1 LYAFQGTI
9 TVKEGEMVKVD
20 RGSALYNLKTRTKLL
35 ASFGLVSFIIFVMA
49 TAGVL
54 TIQQLS
60 VASQAVYVDYTVPLA
75 DFAEMGAALTSH
87 HQILTNMTNITKQS
101 DFVSELNRLTPYRVK
116 VNSVISDYE
125 ATVLR
130 VSRSGRDETKDLAI
144 LKPAIAQYFKESD
157 GALSA
162 LSDSFGKN
170 LTPAQAENLRD
181 LGTLALRVNLQRPF
195 DQVIA
200 RHHEQVMDLHDVAK
214 DLNEDA
220 QALASNGKII
230 LMVGGLIA
238 VAFGLGI
245 GYWIAQFFSKK
256 LTHIAHIAQLAASG
270 NYQSRA
276 KVTTKEE
283 LGQLANGFNTMLDYI
298 TTALAKAEGERDELQ
313 KRLMVFLVLVS
324 DVGKGD
330 LTKRGEV
337 TADVFGNMADAFNL
351 MIQRFSQ
358 LMKQVREGAERVNKS
373 AGVLRD
379 NANQM
384 AGTAKQQ
391 ADESF
396 KTLGAVEQLAN
407 QMRQVA
413 ETAGASS
420 ESAKQVLQ
428 ATEQGRAAVQE
439 TLQDM
444 QNIRSA
450 VQRMSKQVKAL
461 GDRSLEISHIVSTIR
476 DIANQ
481 TNLLALNAAIEAAGA
496 GEAGVRFA
504 VVADQVR
511 KLAESST
518 QATREIS
525 DLVKVIQTETQD
537 AVSAMEH
544 QTQAVEAG
552 SASALQT
559 GEVFNEISGI
569 AQRSSEL
576 AQTIASAAVN
586 QTASTDQVGRSIK
599 DFAGGAVE
607 TQKATDST
615 RMTVEDMAK
624 LAEGLTS
631 SVAQFKLA

>member
-1 LYAFQGTI
+1 MAKT
-9 TVKEGEMVKVD
+9 D
-20 RGSALYNLKTRTKLL
+20 RSSVLLNLTTRTKLL
-35 ASFGLVSFIIFVMA
+35 ASFGLVSLVIFAMA
-49 TAGVL
+49 TFGVL
-54 TIQQLS
+54 TLRQLS

-75 DFAEMGAALTSH
+75 DFAEMGSALTNH
-87 HQILTNMTNITKQS
+87 HQILINMTNITKHA
-101 DFVSELNRLTPYRVK
+101 DFVSEFKRLAPYREK
-116 VNSVISDYE
+116 VNRVIADYE
-125 ATVLR
+125 ATVFR
-130 VSRSGRDETKDLAI
+130 ISRSGRDEEKDFAI
-144 LKPAIAQYFKESD
+144 LKPAIEQYFKEAE

-162 LSDSFGKN
+162 LADSFGKS

-181 LGTLALRVNLQRPF
+181 LGILALRVNLQQPF

-200 RHHEQVMDLHDVAK
+200 RHHEQVLDLEDVAK

-220 QALASNGKII
+220 QSTAFNGTVSLII
-230 LMVGGLIA
+230 GGLVA
-238 VAFGLGI
+238 VVVGLGI
-245 GYWIAQFFSKK
+245 GYWIAQFFAKN
-256 LTHIAHIAQLAASG
+256 LGHIAQVAQLAAGG

-276 KVTTKEE
+276 KITTKEE
-283 LGQLANGFNTMLDYI
+283 IGQMATAFNTMLDRII
-298 TTALAKAEGERDELQ
+298 TSLKTTESERDDMQ

-324 DVGKGD
+324 EVGKGD

-337 TADVFGNMADAFNL
+337 TADMFGNLADGFNL
-351 MIQRFSQ
+351 MTQRFGQ
-358 LMKQVREGAERVNKS
+358 LMKQVREAAERVNKS
-373 AGVLRD
+373 AVTLRD
-379 NANQM
+379 SANQM

-391 ADESF
+391 ADESV
-396 KTLGAVEQLAN
+396 KTFSAVDQLASS
-407 QMRQVA
+407 MRQVSA
-413 ETAGASS
+413 TAGASS
-420 ESAKQVLQ
+420 ESAKQVLH
-428 ATEQGRAAVQE
+428 ATEQGRLAVQE
-439 TLQDM
+439 TVQDM

-461 GDRSLEISHIVSTIR
+461 GDRSLEISTIVSTIR

-518 QATREIS
+518 QATREIA

-537 AVSAMEH
+537 TVVAME
-544 QTQAVEAG
+544 QETQAVEAG
-552 SASALQT
+552 SASALRT

-586 QTASTDQVGRSIK
+586 QTASTDQVGRSLK
-599 DFAGGAVE
+599 EFAGGAVA
-607 TQKATDST
+607 TQKATDSA
-615 RMTVEDMAK
+615 RATVEDMAK

-631 SVAQFKLA
+631 SVAQFKLV

>member
-1 LYAFQGTI
+1 MAKT
-9 TVKEGEMVKVD
+9 D
-20 RGSALYNLKTRTKLL
+20 RSSVLLNLTTRTKLL
-35 ASFGLVSFIIFVMA
+35 ASFGLVSLVIFAMA
-49 TAGVL
+49 TFGVL
-54 TIQQLS
+54 TLRQLS

-75 DFAEMGAALTSH
+75 DFAEMGSALTNH
-87 HQILTNMTNITKQS
+87 HQILINMTNITKHA
-101 DFVSELNRLTPYRVK
+101 DFVSEFKRLAPYREK
-116 VNSVISDYE
+116 VNRVLADYE
-125 ATVLR
+125 ATVFR
-130 VSRSGRDETKDLAI
+130 VSRSGRDEEKDYQI
-144 LKPAIAQYFKESD
+144 LKPVVEQYFKEAE

-162 LSDSFGKN
+162 LADSFGKS

-181 LGTLALRVNLQRPF
+181 LGILALRVNLQQPF

-200 RHHEQVMDLHDVAK
+200 RHHEQVLDLEDVAK

-220 QALASNGKII
+220 QSTAFSGTISLII
-230 LMVGGLIA
+230 GGLVA
-238 VAFGLGI
+238 VVVGLGI
-245 GYWIAQFFSKK
+245 GYWIAQFFSKN
-256 LTHIAHIAQLAASG
+256 LGHIAQVAQLAAGG

-276 KVTTKEE
+276 KITTKEE
-283 LGQLANGFNTMLDYI
+283 IGQMATAFNTMLDRII
-298 TTALAKAEGERDELQ
+298 TSLKTTESERDDMQ

-324 DVGKGD
+324 EVGKGD

-337 TADVFGNMADAFNL
+337 TADVFGNLADGFNL
-351 MIQRFSQ
+351 MTQRFGQ
-358 LMKQVREGAERVNKS
+358 LMKQVREAAERVNKS
-373 AGVLRD
+373 ALTLRD
-379 NANQM
+379 SANQM

-391 ADESF
+391 ADESV
-396 KTLGAVEQLAN
+396 KTLTAVDQLASS
-407 QMRQVA
+407 MRQVSA
-413 ETAGASS
+413 TAGASS
-420 ESAKQVLQ
+420 ESAKQVLH
-428 ATEQGRAAVQE
+428 ATEQGRLAVQE
-439 TLQDM
+439 TVQDM

-461 GDRSLEISHIVSTIR
+461 GDRSLEISTIVSTIR

-518 QATREIS
+518 QATREIA

-537 AVSAMEH
+537 TVVAME
-544 QTQAVEAG
+544 QETQAVEAG
-552 SASALQT
+552 SASALRT

-586 QTASTDQVGRSIK
+586 QTASTDQVGRSLK
-599 DFAGGAVE
+599 EFAGGTVA
-607 TQKATDST
+607 TQKATDSA
-615 RMTVEDMAK
+615 RATVEDMAK

-631 SVAQFKLA
+631 SVAQFKLV

>member
-1 LYAFQGTI
+1 
-9 TVKEGEMVKVD
+9 
-20 RGSALYNLKTRTKLL
+20 
-35 ASFGLVSFIIFVMA
+35 
-49 TAGVL
+49 
-54 TIQQLS
+54 
-60 VASQAVYVDYTVPLA
+60 
-75 DFAEMGAALTSH
+75 
-87 HQILTNMTNITKQS
+87 MTNVTKHA
-101 DFVSELNRLTPYRVK
+101 DFVSEFKRLAPYREK
-116 VNSVISDYE
+116 VNQVIANYE
-125 ATVLR
+125 ATVFR
-130 VSRSGRDETKDLAI
+130 VSRSGRDETKDFAM
-144 LKPAIAQYFKESD
+144 LKPAIEQYFKEAE

-162 LSDSFGKN
+162 LADSFGKN
-170 LTPAQAENLRD
+170 LTPAQAENMRE
-181 LGTLALRVNLQRPF
+181 LGVLALRVNLQRPF

-200 RHHEQVMDLHDVAK
+200 RHHEQVLDLHDVAK

-220 QALASNGKII
+220 QALSTNGGYRDCRRTHRDGFDSASV
-230 LMVGGLIA
+230 L
-238 VAFGLGI
+238 
-245 GYWIAQFFSKK
+245 IAQFFSKN
-256 LTHIAHIAQLAASG
+256 LTHIAQVAQLAASG

-276 KVTTKEE
+276 KVTSKEE
-283 LGQLANGFNTMLDYI
+283 IGQMATGFNTMLDYI

-337 TADVFGNMADAFNL
+337 TADMFGNMADAFNL
-351 MIQRFSQ
+351 MIQRFAQ

-373 AGVLRD
+373 AGMLRD

-391 ADESF
+391 ADESV
-396 KTLGAVEQLAN
+396 KTLSAVEQLAS

-420 ESAKQVLQ
+420 ESATQVLQ
-428 ATEQGRAAVQE
+428 ATERGREAVQA
-439 TLQDM
+439 TVQDM
-444 QNIRSA
+444 QGIRSA

-461 GDRSLEISHIVSTIR
+461 GDRSVEISQIVSTIR

-496 GEAGVRFA
+496 GEAGARFA

-518 QATREIS
+518 QATREIA

-537 AVSAMEH
+537 AVVAME
-544 QTQAVEAG
+544 QETQAVEAG
-552 SASALQT
+552 SASALRT

-586 QTASTDQVGRSIK
+586 QTVSTDQVGRSIK
-599 DFAGGAVE
+599 DFAGGAIT
-607 TQKATDST
+607 TQKAMDSA
-615 RMTVEDMAK
+615 RVTVEDMAK

>member
-1 LYAFQGTI
+1 MA
-9 TVKEGEMVKVD
+9 KAD
-20 RGSALYNLKTRTKLL
+20 RSSALHNLKTRTKLL
-35 ASFGLVSFIIFVMA
+35 ASFGLVSLIIFAMA
-49 TAGVL
+49 IFGVL
-54 TIQQLS
+54 TLRQLS
-60 VASQAVYVDYTVPLA
+60 AASQAVYVDYTVPLA
-75 DFAEMGAALTSH
+75 DFAEMGLALTTH
-87 HQILTNMTNITKQS
+87 HQVLINMTNITKHS
-101 DFVSELNRLTPYRVK
+101 DFESEFRRLAPHRAK
-116 VNSVISDYE
+116 VNQVITDYT

-144 LKPAIAQYFKESD
+144 LKPAIEQYFKEAE

-162 LSDSFGKN
+162 LADSYGKS

-181 LGTLALRVNLQRPF
+181 LGILAVKVNLQQPF
-195 DQVIA
+195 DRVIA
-200 RHHEQVMDLHDVAK
+200 LQREQVLDMQDVAK

-220 QALASNGKII
+220 QAVAFNGTISLII
-230 LMVGGLIA
+230 GGLVA
-238 VAFGLGI
+238 VVFGLGI
-245 GYWIAQFFSKK
+245 GYWIAQFFSTN
-256 LTHIAHIAQLAASG
+256 LGHIAQVAQLAASG

-276 KVTTKEE
+276 KMTTREE
-283 LGQLANGFNTMLDYI
+283 LGQMATAFNTMLDRI
-298 TTALAKAEGERDELQ
+298 TTALKTSEAERDDMQ

-337 TADVFGNMADAFNL
+337 TADVFGNLADGFNL
-351 MIQRFSQ
+351 MTQRFGQ
-358 LMKQVREGAERVNKS
+358 LMKQVRESAERVNKS
-373 AGVLRD
+373 AGTLRD
-379 NANQM
+379 SANQM

-391 ADESF
+391 ADESV
-396 KTLGAVEQLAN
+396 KTLGAVDQLASS
-407 QMRQVA
+407 MRQVSA
-413 ETAGASS
+413 TAGASS

-428 ATEQGRAAVQE
+428 ATEQGRVAVQE
-439 TLQDM
+439 TVQDM

-461 GDRSLEISHIVSTIR
+461 GDRSLEISNIVTTIR

-518 QATREIS
+518 QATREIA
-525 DLVKVIQTETQD
+525 DLVKMIQSETQET
-537 AVSAMEH
+537 VVAME
-544 QTQAVEAG
+544 QESQAVEAG
-552 SASALQT
+552 SASALRT

-586 QTASTDQVGRSIK
+586 QTASTDQVGRSLK
-599 DFAGGAVE
+599 DFAGGAAA
-607 TQKATDST
+607 TQKATDSA
-615 RMTVEDMAK
+615 RATVEDMAK

>member
-1 LYAFQGTI
+1 MAKT
-9 TVKEGEMVKVD
+9 D
-20 RGSALYNLKTRTKLL
+20 RSSVVLNLTTRTKLL
-35 ASFGLVSFIIFVMA
+35 ASFGLVSLVIFAMA
-49 TAGVL
+49 TFGAL
-54 TIQQLS
+54 TLRQLS

-75 DFAEMGAALTSH
+75 DFAEMGSALTNH
-87 HQILTNMTNITKQS
+87 HQILTNMTNITKHA
-101 DFVSELNRLTPYRVK
+101 DFVAEFKRLAPFREKVYRVLT
-116 VNSVISDYE
+116 DYE
-125 ATVLR
+125 ATVFR
-130 VSRSGRDETKDLAI
+130 VSRSGRDEQKDFAI
-144 LKPAIAQYFKESD
+144 LKPAIEQYFKEAEA
-157 GALSA
+157 ALSA
-162 LSDSFGKN
+162 LADSFGKS

-181 LGTLALRVNLQRPF
+181 LGILALRVNLQQPF

-200 RHHEQVMDLHDVAK
+200 RHHEQVLDLEDVAK

-220 QALASNGKII
+220 QATAFNGTISLII
-230 LMVGGLIA
+230 GGLVA
-238 VAFGLGI
+238 VVIGLAI
-245 GYWIAQFFSKK
+245 GYWIAQFFSKN
-256 LTHIAHIAQLAASG
+256 LGHIAQVAQLAASG

-283 LGQLANGFNTMLDYI
+283 IGQMATAFNTMLDRII
-298 TTALAKAEGERDELQ
+298 TSLKTSEAERDEMQ

-324 DVGKGD
+324 EVGKGD

-337 TADVFGNMADAFNL
+337 TADVFGNLADGFNL
-351 MIQRFSQ
+351 MTQRFAQ
-358 LMKQVREGAERVNKS
+358 LMKQVREAAERVNKS
-373 AGVLRD
+373 AGTLRD
-379 NANQM
+379 SANQM

-391 ADESF
+391 ADESI
-396 KTLGAVEQLAN
+396 KTLSAVDQLASS
-407 QMRQVA
+407 MRQVST
-413 ETAGASS
+413 TAGASS
-420 ESAKQVLQ
+420 ESAKQVLH
-428 ATEQGRAAVQE
+428 ATEQGRVAVQE
-439 TLQDM
+439 TVQDM

-461 GDRSLEISHIVSTIR
+461 GDRSLEISTIVSTIR

-518 QATREIS
+518 QATREIA

-537 AVSAMEH
+537 TVVAME
-544 QTQAVEAG
+544 QETQAVEAG
-552 SASALQT
+552 SASALRT

-586 QTASTDQVGRSIK
+586 QTASTDQVGRSLK
-599 DFAGGAVE
+599 EFAGGAVA
-607 TQKATDST
+607 TQKATDAA
-615 RMTVEDMAK
+615 RATVEDMAK

-631 SVAQFKLA
+631 SVAQFKLV

>member
-1 LYAFQGTI
+1 MA
-9 TVKEGEMVKVD
+9 KVD
-20 RGSALYNLKTRTKLL
+20 RSSTIYNLKTRTKLL
-35 ASFGLVSFIIFVMA
+35 ASFGLVSFVILVMA
-49 TAGVL
+49 TIGVFTL
-54 TIQQLS
+54 QQLS
-60 VASQAVYVDYTVPLA
+60 VASQVVYVDYTVPLA
-75 DFAEMGAALTSH
+75 EFAEMGEALTSH
-87 HQILTNMTNITKQS
+87 HQVLTNMTNITKHA
-101 DFVSELNRLTPYRVK
+101 DFVSEFKRLAPYREK
-116 VNSVISDYE
+116 VNQVIANYE
-125 ATVLR
+125 ATVFR
-130 VSRSGRDETKDLAI
+130 VSRSGRDETKDFAI
-144 LKPAIAQYFKESD
+144 LKPAIEQYFKEAE

-162 LSDSFGKN
+162 LADSFGKN
-170 LTPAQAENLRD
+170 LTPAQAENMRE
-181 LGTLALRVNLQRPF
+181 LGVLALRVNLQRPF

-200 RHHEQVMDLHDVAK
+200 RHHEQVLDLHDVAK

-220 QALASNGKII
+220 QTLATNGTII
-230 LMVGGLIA
+230 VIIGGLIA
-238 VAFGLGI
+238 MSLGLGI
-245 GYWIAQFFSKK
+245 GYWIAQFFSKN
-256 LTHIAHIAQLAASG
+256 LTHIAQVAQLAASG

-283 LGQLANGFNTMLDYI
+283 IGQMATGFNTMLDYI
-298 TTALAKAEGERDELQ
+298 TNALAKAEGERDELQ

-337 TADVFGNMADAFNL
+337 TADMFGNMADAFNL
-351 MIQRFSQ
+351 MIQRFAQ

-373 AGVLRD
+373 ASALRE

-391 ADESF
+391 ADESV
-396 KTLGAVEQLAN
+396 KTLSAVEQLAS

-420 ESAKQVLQ
+420 ASATQVLQ
-428 ATEQGRAAVQE
+428 ATERGREAVQA
-439 TLQDM
+439 TVQDM
-444 QNIRSA
+444 HGIRSA

-461 GDRSLEISHIVSTIR
+461 GDRSVEISQIVSTIR

-496 GEAGVRFA
+496 GEAGARFA

-518 QATREIS
+518 QATREIA

-537 AVSAMEH
+537 AVVAME
-544 QTQAVEAG
+544 QETQAVEAG
-552 SASALQT
+552 SASALRT

-576 AQTIASAAVN
+576 AQTIASAAAN

-599 DFAGGAVE
+599 DFAGGALT
-607 TQKATDST
+607 TQKATDSA
-615 RMTVEDMAK
+615 RVTVEDMAK